1 MKLYTESLWAAGRGL
16 MKDSVTVERITNTR
30 LLDTVHYT
38 HTYLQRRN
46 ADTHTH
52 IYPRRYRQTHTHF
65 VTLQATDFRANGSWS
80 VGVGGGDG

>member
-38 HTYLQRRN
+38 HTHIPAAMQCMHIHKV
-46 ADTHTH
+46 DKHIHTLS
-52 IYPRRYRQTHTHF
+52 RYSP
-65 VTLQATDFRANGSWS
+65 DFRANGSWS
-80 VGVGGGDG
+80 